1 MAEPL
6 SEDLRKRL
14 IAAVE
19 QVASRRA
26 VAQKGSVSSHR
37 P

>member
-14 IAAVE
+14 IAAVDRVRL
-19 QVASRRA
+19 VALL
-26 VAQKGSVSSHR
+26 QKGSMSSPR